1 MSRRAVTLKIDEKL
15 ENALSGDGF
24 IYVVDLSKSPSPPSP
39 SVELGLTAELFTA
52 LKKLGGE
59 SGPRLEPVGV
69 KSGET
74 PTRVFVFALSN
85 TEDEGDE
92 DAEAESTADAS
103 PMRYGAALARAVA
116 RSTMKDVKV
125 GFDRSLEADASFM
138 AAFLNGLRLRRYD
151 FKKHRTGSAAAKPQA
166 VELLLGT
173 ETAPAVQAAYDAES
187 HVVEAVHF
195 CRDLVSEP
203 TNHLTT
209 TLFKETI
216 EALASDTLSV
226 EILDEKTLEE
236 KGFRGLLAVG
246 VGSESP
252 SYVAVMRDKRIPSNA
267 PAPLCLIGKGV
278 VFDSGGLSLKPAGS
292 MKDMKMDMGGA
303 AVVVSTMSAL
313 SKAQAP
319 SNVIGLVGLVENMPS
334 GKAYRP
340 GDILKMRSGTTVEVV
355 NTDAEGRLVL
365 ADVLNY
371 AIETYK
377 PAGLIDLATLTGG
390 MITALGHDIP
400 GVFSNSDILT
410 NALLK
415 SAEASEEELWR
426 MPLKGFHRK
435 LLSSEVADIKQTG
448 GPSASAISAA
458 KFLEAFV
465 DDVPWAHF
473 DIAGVT
479 MTPGEGKYWPKGASG
494 WGVRTLYRFAQE
506 FDIKQLEE

>member
-1 MSRRAVTLKIDEKL
+1 MSRRAVTLKVDDAFES
-15 ENALSGDGF
+15 AMSGDGF
-24 IYVVDLSKSPSPPSP
+24 IYVVDLSKDPSPPVAP
-39 SVELGLTAELFTA
+39 VGLGLTAEVLTA
-52 LKKLGGE
+52 VKKLGGE
-59 SGPRLEPVGV
+59 GGARLEPI
-69 KSGET
+69 SIATGET
-74 PTRVFVFALSN
+74 PSRVYVFALSAPE
-85 TEDEGDE
+85 EDNEG
-92 DAEAESTADAS
+92 DAEAESTVGAS
-103 PMRYGAALARAVA
+103 PMRHGAALARAVA
-116 RSTMKDVKV
+116 RSPAKDVKI
-125 GFDRSLEADASFM
+125 GFDRSLETDVSFM
-138 AAFLNGLRLRRYD
+138 AAFLSGLRLRRYD

-166 VELLLGT
+166 VELLLGS
-173 ETAPAVQAAYDAES
+173 ETAPAIQAAFSADT
-187 HVVEAVHF
+187 HVVEAVHL

-209 TLFKETI
+209 TLFKEKI

-226 EILDEKTLEE
+226 EILEEKTLEE

-246 VGSESP
+246 VGSDSP

-267 PAPLCLIGKGV
+267 PAPMCLIGKGV

-313 SKAQAP
+313 SQAPTP

-377 PAGLIDLATLTGG
+377 PAGMIDLATLTGG
-390 MITALGHDIP
+390 MITALGHDIA
-400 GVFSNSDILT
+400 GVFSNSDVMT
-410 NALLK
+410 DALLQ
-415 SAEASEEELWR
+415 SAETSEEELWR

-435 LLSSEVADIKQTG
+435 LLSSDIADIKQTG
-448 GPSASAISAA
+448 GPTASAISAA

-465 DDVPWAHF
+465 EDVPWAHF

-479 MTPGEGKYWPKGASG
+479 MTPGEGKYWPKGSSG

-506 FDIKQLEE
+506 FDSKKLPG

>member
-1 MSRRAVTLKIDEKL
+1 MSRRAVTLKVDNAL
-15 ENALSGDGF
+15 ESALSGDGF
-24 IYVVDLSKSPSPPSP
+24 IYVVDLNKNPSPPSAP
-39 SVELGLTAELFTA
+39 VGLELTEEV
-52 LKKLGGE
+52 LKSIKTLSGE
-59 SGPRLEPVGV
+59 GAARLEPVGLV
-69 KSGET
+69 SGET
-74 PTRVFVFALSN
+74 PVRLFVFALSSP
-85 TEDEGDE
+85 EE
-92 DAEAESTADAS
+92 EAEEEPEAGSAGDTS
-103 PMRYGAALARAVA
+103 PMRHGSALARAIA
-116 RSTMKDVKV
+116 RTSMKDVKV
-125 GFDRSLEADASFM
+125 GFDRSLETDTGFM
-138 AAFLNGLRLRRYD
+138 TAFMSGLRLRRYD
-151 FKKHRTGSAAAKPQA
+151 YKKHRTGAAAAKKQV
-166 VELLLGT
+166 VELLLAA
-173 ETAPAVQAAYDAES
+173 ETAPAIQSAFNAET

-209 TLFKETI
+209 TLFKEQI

-226 EILDEKTLEE
+226 EVLDERTLEQ

-246 VGSESP
+246 VGSDSP
-252 SYVAVMRDKRIPSNA
+252 SYVVIMRDKRTPSNS
-267 PAPLCLIGKGV
+267 PSPLCMIGKGV

-313 SKAQAP
+313 SKAPTP

-340 GDILKMRSGTTVEVV
+340 GDILKMRSGSTVEVV

-371 AIETYK
+371 AIEAYK
-377 PAGLIDLATLTGG
+377 PAGMIDLATLTGG
-390 MITALGHDIP
+390 MITALGHDIA
-400 GVFSNSDILT
+400 GVFSNSDIMT
-410 NALLK
+410 DALLE
-415 SAEASEEELWR
+415 SAEISEEELWR

-435 LLSSEVADIKQTG
+435 LLSSDVADIKQTG

-465 DDVPWAHF
+465 EDVPWAHF

-494 WGVRTLYRFAQE
+494 WGVQTLYHFAQN
-506 FDIKQLEE
+506 FDLKKLEA